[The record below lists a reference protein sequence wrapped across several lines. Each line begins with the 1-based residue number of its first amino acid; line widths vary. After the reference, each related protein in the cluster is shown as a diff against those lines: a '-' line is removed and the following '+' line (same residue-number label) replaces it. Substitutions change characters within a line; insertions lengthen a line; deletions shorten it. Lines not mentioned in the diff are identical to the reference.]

1 MHRPD
6 TGAYGACETCER
18 PIGAAGLEARPTA
31 RQCIDCARSSDDR
44 S

>member
-1 MHRPD
+1 M
-6 TGAYGACETCER
+6 
-18 PIGAAGLEARPTA
+18 GAAGLEARPTA